1 MGKNTKTP
9 VTIDGTNY
17 YFEDLTDNQ
26 KILFNHVIDLNR
38 KIDSSKFNLD
48 QLQVGR
54 DAFLN
59 LLRDEMEIKPEEPIS
74 NVKKINPKNRQMN

>member
-9 VTIDGTNY
+9 VNIDGTDH
-17 YFEDLTDNQ
+17 YFEDLTENQ

-38 KIDSSKFNLD
+38 KIDSSRFNLD

-59 LLRDEMEIKPEEPIS
+59 LLNAEMEIKAEEPIS
-74 NVKKINPKNRQMN
+74 NVKKMSPKNRQMN

>member
-9 VTIDGTNY
+9 VTIDDTNY
-17 YFEDLTDNQ
+17 FFEDLTDNQ

-38 KIDSSKFNLD
+38 KLDSSRFNLD

-59 LLRDEMEIKPEEPIS
+59 LLRDEMEIKAEEPIS
-74 NVKKINPKNRQMN
+74 NVKKMNPKNRQMN

>member
-9 VTIDGTNY
+9 VTIEGTNY
-17 YFEDLTDNQ
+17 FFEDLTENQ

-38 KIDSSKFNLD
+38 KLDSSRFNLD

-54 DAFLN
+54 DSFLN
-59 LLRDEMEIKPEEPIS
+59 LLNAEMEIKPEEPIS
-74 NVKKINPKNRQMN
+74 NVKKMNPKNRQMN

>member
-9 VTIDGTNY
+9 VNIEGTNY
-17 YFEDLTDNQ
+17 FFEDLTDNQ

>member
-9 VTIDGTNY
+9 VTIDDTNY
-17 YFEDLTDNQ
+17 YFEDLTENQ

-38 KIDSSKFNLD
+38 KLESSKFNLD

-59 LLRDEMEIKPEEPIS
+59 LLNVEMEIKAEEPIS
-74 NVKKINPKNRQMN
+74 NVKKMNPKNRQIN

>member
-9 VTIDGTNY
+9 VTIDDTNY
-17 YFEDLTDNQ
+17 YFEDLTENQ

-38 KIDSSKFNLD
+38 KLESSKFNLD

-59 LLRDEMEIKPEEPIS
+59 LLRDEMEIKAEEPIS
-74 NVKKINPKNRQMN
+74 NVKKMNPKNRQMN

>member
-9 VTIDGTNY
+9 VNIDGTDH
-17 YFEDLTDNQ
+17 YFEDLTENQ

-38 KIDSSKFNLD
+38 KLESSKFNLD

-54 DAFLN
+54 DTFLSM
-59 LLRDEMEIKPEEPIS
+59 LKDEMENKAEEPIS
-74 NVKKINPKNRQMN
+74 NVKKMNPKNRQMN